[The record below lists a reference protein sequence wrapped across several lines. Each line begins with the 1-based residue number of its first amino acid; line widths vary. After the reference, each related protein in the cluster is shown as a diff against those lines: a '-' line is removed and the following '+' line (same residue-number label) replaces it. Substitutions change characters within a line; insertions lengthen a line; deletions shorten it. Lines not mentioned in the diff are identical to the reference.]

1 MLLCF
6 TCYSVEF
13 VSVKMDLPE
22 YFSLLHWLDGVD
34 VKLSPCIHYNFR
46 GSWKFGVHKSIEIRL
61 VMKPSFITIPIVA
74 YIYELTMYFVNK
86 FFKAPDYILIGKNL
100 LGLNCFKDLYFS
112 LFDASDKLEASL
124 YKNNPIY
131 PNISMHI
138 LPTVL
143 YTFPKVLTR
152 RICLTTKSYF
162 S

>member
-6 TCYSVEF
+6 TCYMYYVEF

-22 YFSLLHWLDGVD
+22 YFSLLHWLDDVD

-46 GSWKFGVHKSIEIRL
+46 GSWKFGIHKSIEIRL

-138 LPTVL
+138 LPTYIYILSIHFLRCWQGEFV
-143 YTFPKVLTR
+143 
-152 RICLTTKSYF
+152 
-162 S
+162 